1 MEILRLIEIGEN
13 GNITNDI
20 MFSKLNYFT
29 KINLKSVLALDDYY
43 ISLNLH
49 RTKVL
54 NECRNVLLNC
64 KLQKHVTKPLCGVLM
79 RK

>member
-1 MEILRLIEIGEN
+1 MEILRLIGIGEN
-13 GNITNDI
+13 GNITNHI

-49 RTKVL
+49 RTRVL
-54 NECRNVLLNC
+54 KECRNVLLN
-64 KLQKHVTKPLCGVLM
+64 L
-79 RK
+79 